1 MSGVGIDTNV
11 LLRMVFNEDAVQ
23 RAKALEFGR
32 TLSPDNPGFVSL
44 IVVVELNWALSSIY
58 RQPKAQI
65 LATLRR
71 LLRTNTLAFESFD
84 AVVRAVERA
93 DDGPIDFTDA
103 LIAEHNRVQGCSHTV
118 TFDKRAARN
127 VPGMELLA

>member
-44 IVVVELNWALSSIY
+44 IVVVELNWALSSV
-58 RQPKAQI
+58 QLSPI
-65 LATLRR
+65 LL
-71 LLRTNTLAFESFD
+71 
-84 AVVRAVERA
+84 
-93 DDGPIDFTDA
+93 
-103 LIAEHNRVQGCSHTV
+103 SHHSQV
-118 TFDKRAARN
+118 HKGHKLHGHGGGIGD
-127 VPGMELLA
+127 